1 MDLTKS
7 KAEKVQQASQ
17 LMEKSPAMMANLQMG
32 SGDWA
37 GILADLDEEKIDEL
51 LLILDEEGLMHGD
64 IQKEKA
70 RKKEVNKTRYLQR
83 LESLKLRAESLQYKT
98 PNNG

>member
-7 KAEKVQQASQ
+7 KAEKIQEASQ

-32 SGDWA
+32 STDWS

-51 LLILDEEGLMHGD
+51 LLILDEESLMHSD
-64 IQKEKA
+64 VQKEKV

-83 LESLKLRAESLQYKT
+83 LENLKIRAESLQYNA

>member
-7 KAEKVQQASQ
+7 KAEKVQEASQ
-17 LMEKSPAMMANLQMG
+17 LMEKSKAMMANLQMNAQ
-32 SGDWA
+32 DWA

-51 LLILDEEGLMHGD
+51 LLILDEENIMQGD
-64 IQKEKA
+64 IQKESA

-83 LESLKLRAESLQYKT
+83 LENLKIRSESLQYNA